1 MKPRIFQL
9 IDLDRTLF
17 DTSLFVKAITDEIN
31 KTEPGVGTKLDE
43 LFEAAYTSDETFFL
57 LRHLR
62 QEHGDAA
69 FEALVARVVEV
80 LGADA
85 LILDGVTARLAEVDE
100 LSSYQPAWGILTYG
114 DDIDQR
120 MKTRLIGMQDA
131 PLLVAQTP
139 DKSELIRS
147 WQMPDGTF
155 QLPQVFGGG
164 VVDCV
169 TLEDDKLRAFNGLP
183 KGAFGFWITSNPQAG
198 VMLAE
203 GIHAGIPATVRAIKD
218 VSHATEFIQKML

>member
-17 DTSLFVKAITDEIN
+17 DTSRFVKAITDEID

-62 QEHGDAA
+62 EERGDVEFEH
-69 FEALVARVVEV
+69 LVARAVQKV
-80 LGADA
+80 GADSLLLKGA
-85 LILDGVTARLAEVDE
+85 SARLARVDTV
-100 LSSYQPAWGILTYG
+100 SSYQPAWGILTYG

-120 MKTRLIGMQDA
+120 MKARLIGMQDA

-164 VVDCV
+164 VVDCI

-183 KGAFGFWITSNPQAG
+183 KGAFGFWITSNPQAD

-218 VSHATEFIQKML
+218 VSYATELIQKML